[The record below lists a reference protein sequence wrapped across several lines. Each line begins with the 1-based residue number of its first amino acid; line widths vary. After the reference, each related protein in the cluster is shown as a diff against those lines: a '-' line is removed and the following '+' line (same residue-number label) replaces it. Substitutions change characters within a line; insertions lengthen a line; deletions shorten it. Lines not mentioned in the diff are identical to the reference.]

1 VSLAH
6 VFSSSGGPDVE
17 LLIAAFGAGVLGI
30 VFFMQKAVKPQVSV
44 VLLLVAVA
52 LGITAFSLGGESESG
67 ANPPAPDVTLTFITP
82 TNEET
87 VPAGEDIEVTVD
99 IEGGQLVTDPNST
112 VEGGGHLHIYV
123 DGVNVSMPTT
133 ETSEIELERGVH
145 VISAAFVSP
154 DHHPFDP
161 PIIEEIEVTADDR

>member
-1 VSLAH
+1 MQ
-6 VFSSSGGPDVE
+6 

-44 VLLLVAVA
+44 TLLLVAVA
-52 LGITAFSLGGESESG
+52 LGVTAFALGGGPS
-67 ANPPAPDVTLTFITP
+67 APDVTLRFVTP
-82 TNEET
+82 TDGAT
-87 VPAGEDIEVTVD
+87 VPANEDIEVT
-99 IEGGQLVTDPNST
+99 IEVQGGKLVTGTDST

-123 DGVNVSMPTT
+123 DGVTFAMPTT

-145 VISAAFVSP
+145 VLSAEFVTP
-154 DHHPFDP
+154 DHHPFSP